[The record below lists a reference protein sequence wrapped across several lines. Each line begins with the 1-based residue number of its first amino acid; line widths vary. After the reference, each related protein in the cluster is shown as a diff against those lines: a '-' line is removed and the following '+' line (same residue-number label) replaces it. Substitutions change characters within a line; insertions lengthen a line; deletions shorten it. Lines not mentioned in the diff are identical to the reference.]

1 MSLSLSIAA
10 PTVASPLWNWLIWLD
25 RTLKIAISIAIGV
38 VLNYLIRRLICRTTD
53 HIAAGDAAVLT
64 KERPKTEKDG

>member
-10 PTVASPLWNWLIWLD
+10 PTVAPPLWNWLFWLD
-25 RTLKIAISIAIGV
+25 RTLKIAISIAIAV

-64 KERPKTEKDG
+64 KKRPKTEKDG